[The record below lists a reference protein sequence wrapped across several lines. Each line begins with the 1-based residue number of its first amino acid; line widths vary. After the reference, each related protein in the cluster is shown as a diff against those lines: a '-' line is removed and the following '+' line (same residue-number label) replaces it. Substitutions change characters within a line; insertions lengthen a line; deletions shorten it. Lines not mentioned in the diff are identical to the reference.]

1 MNVEHRT
8 SNIERPTPNIE
19 RRMNVFC
26 LFYKRFS
33 EAFPSFDIQYSIFC
47 GSLFKRCV
55 VSYPMPTMLLS
66 AIFFVSISTLAFE
79 ILLTRVFSIG
89 QWNHLSFMVIG
100 IALFGFGASGT
111 FLSLVGIRKSHRQMV
126 PVSRIS
132 LAVLL
137 CLFTAAA
144 IISFLS
150 LNNMPLDYFRLA
162 VEPVQSL
169 YLLTAYLL
177 LALPFFFAGIIIAIG
192 YTTVPEKSGLVYFAS
207 MAGSALGAVAP
218 VPLLPLLGEGK
229 LIIISALVPLIPAAF
244 AALKPPSEKTLK
256 IQQPWLLRFVVIAGS
271 FGFVCFSIF
280 LMTPPGNSL
289 IQVKPSPFKAL
300 SQVLQFPKTRIV
312 ETKTGIRGRIELVKT
327 PYIRFAPGLSLKYT
341 ETLPDQQAVYSD
353 GDNQFVLY
361 DLKEKKSARF
371 AAAMLSYSG
380 YFLAQW
386 PENVLLIESGGGSAI
401 ACALASGADRIAI
414 IEHNPYLA
422 NILRRWY
429 RLPVII
435 ENPRVFLAQND
446 DRFDIIQ
453 VENWGSS
460 MPGAAA
466 LNQDHL
472 FTLEAFDEYWDHL
485 TATGLVIISRKL
497 LLPPSD
503 SLRLWSTAYEALQ
516 KNAVESPGKHL
527 ALLRNFDT
535 FTLLVSKSQ
544 VNIQRVIEFCRQN
557 NFDPVFLEGMQ
568 RDLANKFNVFDEPYH
583 FQKINQLA
591 AAYQSSRQ
599 DDFFRMY
606 LLDILPQSDRRPFPG
621 KFLKW
626 PKIKSL
632 YKSLGNRFYVLFMSG
647 EIVISVIFVEAFIV
661 AICLLIIPLIL
672 VTRRIQKPTVSQ
684 LVYFLGVG
692 AGFLFVEL
700 YFIKS
705 FILLVGD
712 PVISFIIVV
721 SAILIFAS
729 LGGLWVQNKGEQDTR
744 SALAAIIGMLILTVV
759 CFELLAVHILQV
771 SMPLRFLIAI
781 LFLLPV
787 GFLMGLPFPLA
798 MRHILNSPVQRAYAW
813 SVNGCASV
821 LSSVI
826 AAQISVSFG
835 IPLIAVGAIFTYF
848 LAFVVSAKRTQ
859 G

>member
-1 MNVEHRT
+1 
-8 SNIERPTPNIE
+8 
-19 RRMNVFC
+19 
-26 LFYKRFS
+26 
-33 EAFPSFDIQYSIFC
+33 
-47 GSLFKRCV
+47 
-55 VSYPMPTMLLS
+55 
-66 AIFFVSISTLAFE
+66 
-79 ILLTRVFSIG
+79 
-89 QWNHLSFMVIG
+89 MVIS

-111 FLSLVGIRKSHRQMV
+111 FLSIVDIRKNRRQTV
-126 PVSRIS
+126 PVSS
-132 LAVLL
+132 MSPAVLL
-137 CLFTAAA
+137 CLYTAAA
-144 IISFLS
+144 MISFLS
-150 LNNMPLDYFRLA
+150 LNNMPLDYFRLP

-169 YLLTAYLL
+169 YLLAAYLL
-177 LALPFFFAGIIIAIG
+177 LALPFFFSGLIIAIG
-192 YTTVPEKSGLVYFAS
+192 YTTIPQKAGLVYFAS

-229 LIIISALVPLIPAAF
+229 LIIISALIPLIPAVF
-244 AALKPPSEKTLK
+244 ATLKPSPKKDSK
-256 IQQPWLLRFVVIAGS
+256 IQQPWLLRAVVIAGS
-271 FGFVCFSIF
+271 FGLLCFSIL
-280 LMTPPGNSL
+280 LMTPAGNSL

-312 ETKTGIRGRIELVKT
+312 ETKTGIRGRTERVQT

-361 DLKEKKSARF
+361 ELQEKNDRRF

-380 YFLAQW
+380 YFLAQH

-401 ACALASGADRIAI
+401 ACAVASGAGHIAI
-414 IEHNPYLA
+414 IEQNPDLA
-422 NILRRWY
+422 NILRRHY

-435 ENPRVFLAQND
+435 ENPRGFLAQND
-446 DRFDIIQ
+446 DRYDIIQ

-460 MPGAAA
+460 LPGAAA

-472 FTLEAFDEYWDHL
+472 FTLEAFGEYWDHL
-485 TATGLVIISRKL
+485 TATGVVIISRKL

-503 SLRLWSTAYEALQ
+503 SLRLWSTAYEALK
-516 KNAVESPGKHL
+516 KNAVERPGEHL

-544 VNIQRVIEFCRQN
+544 VNIRRVIEFCGQN

-568 RDLANKFNVFDEPYH
+568 RGMANRFNVFDEPYH

-591 AAYQSSRQ
+591 AAYQSGRQ

-606 LLDILPQSDRRPFPG
+606 LLDVAPQSDRRPFPG
-621 KFLKW
+621 RFLKW
-626 PKIKSL
+626 PKVRSL
-632 YKSLGNRFYVLFMSG
+632 YKSLGSRFYVLLMSG

-672 VTRRIQKPTVSQ
+672 ITRRSQKPNVSQ
-684 LVYFLGVG
+684 IVYFLGVG
-692 AGFLFVEL
+692 AGFMFVEL

-712 PVISFIIVV
+712 PVISFTMVI
-721 SAILIFAS
+721 SAILIFTS
-729 LGGLWVQNKGEQDTR
+729 LGGLWVQNKSGKDIR
-744 SALAAIIGMLILTVV
+744 LAMAALIGMLILTVV
-759 CFELLAVHILQV
+759 SFELLAAYILKV
-771 SMPLRFLIAI
+771 SAALRYFIAI
-781 LFLLPV
+781 LSLLPV
-787 GFLMGLPFPLA
+787 GFLMGLPFPLG

-813 SVNGCASV
+813 SVNGCAAV

-826 AAQISVSFG
+826 AAQMAISFG
-835 IPLIAVGAIFTYF
+835 IPFIAAGAVLTYL
-848 LAFVVSAKRTQ
+848 LAFVVIAKSAQ
-859 G
+859 GGTNEE